1 MRHRTGARY
10 NFCPIQ
16 GHGHA
21 VNEKWALRKI
31 LVTDDH
37 ALTRMGLV
45 RLVNRM
51 LPEAVVLEARTRLET
66 LQTLSRHPDVDLLL
80 LDLGL
85 PDAHGLR
92 VLEEVFAARPQLP
105 VVVVSA
111 QEDARLARRA
121 LGLGAMGYV
130 PKSAD
135 PAVTENALRLI
146 MSGGR
151 YLPPFAFTAGDTAR
165 PAPAGLTERQRD
177 VLALICKGL
186 SNKQIANELG
196 LTEATIK
203 GHLTTVF
210 RVLKVNSRSQAIVAA
225 RVLELIP
232 PA

>member
-1 MRHRTGARY
+1 MNAQWTR
-10 NFCPIQ
+10 
-16 GHGHA
+16 
-21 VNEKWALRKI
+21 LRKV

-37 ALTRMGLV
+37 ALIRMGLV
-45 RLVNRM
+45 RLVNRI
-51 LPEAVVLEARTRLET
+51 LPEAAVLEARTRLEM
-66 LQTLSRHPDVDLLL
+66 LQTLSQHPDIELLL

-85 PDAHGLR
+85 PDAHGLHM
-92 VLEEVFAARPQLP
+92 LEEVFAARPQLP

-151 YLPPFAFTAGDTAR
+151 YLPSFAFSESDTAR

-177 VLALICKGL
+177 VLALMCKGM
-186 SNKQIANELG
+186 SNKQIANELE
-196 LTEATIK
+196 LTEATVK

-225 RVLELIP
+225 RALELIP

>member
-1 MRHRTGARY
+1 M
-10 NFCPIQ
+10 
-16 GHGHA
+16 
-21 VNEKWALRKI
+21 
-31 LVTDDH
+31 
-37 ALTRMGLV
+37 
-45 RLVNRM
+45 
-51 LPEAVVLEARTRLET
+51 
-66 LQTLSRHPDVDLLL
+66 
-80 LDLGL
+80 
-85 PDAHGLR
+85 
-92 VLEEVFAARPQLP
+92 P

-135 PAVTENALRLI
+135 PAVTEHALRLI

-151 YLPPFAFTAGDTAR
+151 YLPSFAFSESDTAK
-165 PAPAGLTERQRD
+165 PTPAGLTERQRD
-177 VLALICKGL
+177 VLALICKGM

-196 LTEATIK
+196 LTEATVK

-225 RVLELIP
+225 RALELIP

>member
-1 MRHRTGARY
+1 MNAQY
-10 NFCPIQ
+10 
-16 GHGHA
+16 
-21 VNEKWALRKI
+21 ALRKI

-37 ALTRMGLV
+37 ALIRMGLV
-45 RLVNRM
+45 RLVNRI
-51 LPEAVVLEARTRLET
+51 LPEAAVLEARTRLET
-66 LQTLSRHPDVDLLL
+66 LQTLSRHPDIDLLL

-92 VLEEVFAARPQLP
+92 VLEEVFAVRPQLP

-121 LGLGAMGYV
+121 LGVGAMGYV

-146 MSGGR
+146 ISGGR
-151 YLPPFAFTAGDTAR
+151 YLPSFAFSEGDSAK

-177 VLALICKGL
+177 VLALMCKGL

-196 LTEATIK
+196 LTEATVK

-210 RVLKVNSRSQAIVAA
+210 RVLKVNSRSQAMVAA
-225 RVLELIP
+225 RALELIP
-232 PA
+232 PV

>member
-1 MRHRTGARY
+1 MD
-10 NFCPIQ
+10 
-16 GHGHA
+16 
-21 VNEKWALRKI
+21 ALRKV

-37 ALTRMGLV
+37 ALIRMGLV
-45 RLVNRM
+45 RLVNRI
-51 LPEAVVLEARTRLET
+51 LPEAAVLEARTRLET
-66 LQTLSRHPDVDLLL
+66 LQTLSQHPDIELLL

-85 PDAHGLR
+85 PDAHGLHM
-92 VLEEVFAARPQLP
+92 LEEVFAARPQLP

-151 YLPPFAFTAGDTAR
+151 YLPSFAFSEGGTAK

-177 VLALICKGL
+177 VLALTCKGM

-196 LTEATIK
+196 LTEATVK

-225 RVLELIP
+225 RALELIP